1 MAVFKASIVMPVATS
16 HLAGQAMRRLT
27 GGSGAWLAF
36 LEHHRYPMAG
46 KQLLTSLHG
55 LVLVGSED
63 RRHCYAFW

>member
-36 LEHHRYPMAG
+36 LQHHRYPMAWV
-46 KQLLTSLHG
+46 QLFGCLEGPG
-55 LVLVGSED
+55 LISSED
-63 RRHCYAFW
+63 R